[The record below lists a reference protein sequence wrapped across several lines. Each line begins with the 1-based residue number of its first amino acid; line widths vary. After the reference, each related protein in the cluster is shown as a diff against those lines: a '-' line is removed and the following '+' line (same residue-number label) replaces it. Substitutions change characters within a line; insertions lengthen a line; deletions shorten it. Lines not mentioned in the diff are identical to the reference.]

1 LLTYSVII
9 GSASQPTVA
18 QQLQQLEQYGQVDY
32 VTLAGDDI
40 QRHRLRVRTDR
51 GQECAIALERSEHL
65 FDGAV
70 LRLDA
75 GGAVV
80 VRTASTNWLRLRPRD
95 AAAGLEL
102 GYFAGNMHW
111 PVRFEGALLCIAL
124 KGVAGDYLQRLQP
137 MLAAG
142 SVAVEAALE
151 TAAGHGH
158 G

>member
-1 LLTYSVII
+1 MLTYTAII

-18 QQLQQLEQYGQVDY
+18 EQLHQLEHDGQVDY

-51 GQECAIALERSEHL
+51 GQECGIALERSEHL

-80 VRTASTNWLRLRPRD
+80 VRTARTNWLRLRPRD

-111 PVRFEGALLCIAL
+111 SVRFEGVLLCVAL
-124 KGVAGDYLQRLQP
+124 KGAAGDYLQRLQP

-151 TAAGHGH
+151 TAAGHAH